1 MWGVVHFLFWA
12 MILNF
17 CTKTGF
23 RRNWYEESSI
33 SDVVTG
39 CVEKTYGVYDIK
51 CFLRIWLMVRR
62 AFWKI
67 LENQCAKIKIKF

>member
-1 MWGVVHFLFWA
+1 MFWA

-39 CVEKTYGVYDIK
+39 CVEKAYGAK
-51 CFLRIWLMVRR
+51 SF
-62 AFWKI
+62 
-67 LENQCAKIKIKF
+67 LENFRKSVRKD